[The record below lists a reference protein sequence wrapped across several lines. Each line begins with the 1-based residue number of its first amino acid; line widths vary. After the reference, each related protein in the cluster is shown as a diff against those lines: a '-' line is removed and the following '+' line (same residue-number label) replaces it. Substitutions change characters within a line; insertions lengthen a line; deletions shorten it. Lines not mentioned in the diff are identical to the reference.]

1 MDLVVNKVLKNV
13 ALQYSTLSSYQ
24 DIAVVETTF
33 ARASTSPWITR
44 KLCRTIYKAP
54 NLFRFERRFSVSQS
68 PDSKDQVL
76 VVLFDGKNGYRTDA
90 NGKTGNIM
98 GLLSIFHTPEKII
111 NQCLADC
118 FVFSG
123 GSLQYIHPLFFQHIQ
138 GQNRLERKSWIS
150 DLRDENNYI
159 LQDGNLRIAVSR
171 DRYLLNEFIHD
182 DLKDD
187 CLTRTRISPITLNAE
202 INDRLFDKN
211 LLEQDTKSGLI
222 LAEAKQSVGPFFEK
236 KEVAT

>member
-1 MDLVVNKVLKNV
+1 M
-13 ALQYSTLSSYQ
+13 
-24 DIAVVETTF
+24 
-33 ARASTSPWITR
+33 
-44 KLCRTIYKAP
+44 
-54 NLFRFERRFSVSQS
+54 SQS